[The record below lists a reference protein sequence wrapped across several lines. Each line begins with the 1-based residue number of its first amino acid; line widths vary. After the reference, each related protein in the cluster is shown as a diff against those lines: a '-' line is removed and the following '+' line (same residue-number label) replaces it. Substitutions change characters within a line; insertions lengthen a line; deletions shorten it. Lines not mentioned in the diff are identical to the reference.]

1 MNKLKLKVITPQK
14 ILLEEEVDAV
24 YSTAVDGEFGVLPG
38 HVPYM
43 TPLAIGIS
51 KFEKNGKSEYLSTIG
66 GVFQV
71 KDNEVLILTDGAEFG
86 KNIDL
91 PRAIAAKERAE
102 ARLNMEANI
111 DVDRARIALLRA
123 LARIQAASKAK

>member
-71 KDNEVLILTDGAEFG
+71 KDNEVLILTDCAEFG